1 MPRLPVHAFLLVLA
15 VALTS
20 ASCGDDDSTT
30 SPTSPTPVY
39 VTDTF
44 SGTLATGETARH
56 TFTAKTGGSIQ
67 IAVTA
72 MAPDATL
79 TMGIGLGTWD
89 GTACSVVLQT
99 SAATLNSAFSASATS
114 AGNYCV
120 TFFDVG
126 NVATTTD
133 YTLSVVHP

>member
-1 MPRLPVHAFLLVLA
+1 MLRLPVRAFSLVLA
-15 VALTS
+15 VALAS
-20 ASCGDDDSTT
+20 ASCGSDNSTT
-30 SPTSPTPVY
+30 TPTSPTPVY

-56 TFTAKTGGSIQ
+56 PFAAKTGGSIQ

-72 MAPDATL
+72 LSPDATL

-89 GTACSVVLQT
+89 GTACSVILQT
-99 SAATLNSAFSASATS
+99 SVAVVNSAFSASATS

-120 TFFDVG
+120 TIFDVG
-126 NVATTTD
+126 NVATSTE

>member
-1 MPRLPVHAFLLVLA
+1 MLRLPVRAFSLVLV
-15 VALTS
+15 VALAS
-20 ASCGDDDSTT
+20 ASCGSDDSTT

-56 TFTAKTGGSIQ
+56 SFAAKTGGSIQ
-67 IAVTA
+67 IALATL
-72 MAPDATL
+72 APDTTL

-89 GTACSVVLQT
+89 GVACSVILQT
-99 SAATLNSAFSASATS
+99 GVATVSSVFSASATV

-120 TFFDVG
+120 TIFDVG
-126 NVATTTD
+126 SVATTTE